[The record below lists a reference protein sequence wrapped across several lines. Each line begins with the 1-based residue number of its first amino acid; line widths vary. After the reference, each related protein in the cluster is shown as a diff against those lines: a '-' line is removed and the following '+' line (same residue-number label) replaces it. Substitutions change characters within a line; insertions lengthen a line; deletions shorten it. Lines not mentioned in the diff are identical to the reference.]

1 MVFST
6 DVASPTASPATSLIV
21 DATSIARFCIRRI
34 SEGFSGTRLV
44 TRTLRYKAYRGDNH
58 SDANGTSLS
67 KRSQDFA
74 LTLFEALALD
84 VARLCQQAVWLRPS
98 FHRAR
103 FATIRS
109 PWQYQLCDCSQ

>member
-1 MVFST
+1 MTSENGPK
-6 DVASPTASPATSLIV
+6 VAK
-21 DATSIARFCIRRI
+21 
-34 SEGFSGTRLV
+34 
-44 TRTLRYKAYRGDNH
+44 LR
-58 SDANGTSLS
+58 LS